1 MRFREM
7 ASGLRRATLL
17 PDAPNALSG
26 VYGIVDCAGRW
37 YIGSTKNFK
46 RRKTDYFRD
55 LRSGKHHSK
64 RLQQAYWALGESN
77 FSFHVLEPVLLESD
91 FLEREQKWMKKKGA
105 ELNGSLVAGRAMRRQ
120 GGDSESRLSPE
131 IRRRLDA
138 QKKPKRKR
146 PPDAETFLRLKT
158 FEQNFREY
166 ACREIE
172 PGYVDVVAI
181 TLWETLRV
189 IQQDQEYV
197 PGMIDQIFQ
206 QVGARFIESWYDR
219 RVPAGSATI
228 SPALVNDAENTGKT

>member
-1 MRFREM
+1 M

-46 RRKTDYFRD
+46 RRKTDHFRD

-91 FLEREQKWMKKKGA
+91 FLKREQKWMKKKGA
-105 ELNGSLVAGRAMRRQ
+105 ELNGSPVAGRAMRRQ

-172 PGYVDVVAI
+172 PGYVVDVVAI